1 MKSFGKKFIVEKR
14 STTVSSDFTNEYD
27 YTETDDYD
35 YTETDDYDY
44 DYTETA
50 DYSNSTLTSKDNKI
64 IRIPNHNFHFGGGS
78 KRRETNKG
86 DAKNKTEERDL
97 VRHVNVSNIS
107 SSKVPRKIWTRE
119 EMMERVKD
127 YIPLKTMN
135 EKRLLLEYPVI
146 KTFIRYFNVKTNQ
159 FRAGGLLVKVVYPD
173 YIVLTNTVN
182 KVFWSVQLKDNII
195 YVPHPEKFRLKEKR
209 KEEEKKKDAQ
219 REKMI
224 KDKLFQMYKQGR
236 LTVK

>member
-1 MKSFGKKFIVEKR
+1 MKSFGKKFIIEKR
-14 STTVSSDFTNEYD
+14 STTVSSDPTNEYD

-35 YTETDDYDY
+35 YTETEDY

-50 DYSNSTLTSKDNKI
+50 EYDSTLTSKDNKV
-64 IRIPNHNFHFGGGS
+64 IRIPKNNFGIGGYTD
-78 KRRETNKG
+78 KKKADNK
-86 DAKNKTEERDL
+86 DSTKYNK
-97 VRHVNVSNIS
+97 IA
-107 SSKVPRKIWTRE
+107 PKIWTRD
-119 EMMERVKD
+119 EMMERIKD

-135 EKRLLLEYPVI
+135 EKRLLLEYPLI
-146 KTFIRYFNVKTNQ
+146 KTFIRYFNVRTNQ

-182 KVFWSVQLKDNII
+182 KVFWSVQLNDNII

>member
-44 DYTETA
+44 TETA

-64 IRIPNHNFHFGGGS
+64 IRIPNNNFHFGGGS
-78 KRRETNKG
+78 NRNKG
-86 DAKNKTEERDL
+86 DTNKRNKTEERDL
-97 VRHVNVSNIS
+97 VRHVNVSSN
-107 SSKVPRKIWTRE
+107 KVPRKIWTRE
-119 EMMERVKD
+119 EMMERIKD

-195 YVPHPEKFRLKEKR
+195 YVPHPEKFRLNEKR